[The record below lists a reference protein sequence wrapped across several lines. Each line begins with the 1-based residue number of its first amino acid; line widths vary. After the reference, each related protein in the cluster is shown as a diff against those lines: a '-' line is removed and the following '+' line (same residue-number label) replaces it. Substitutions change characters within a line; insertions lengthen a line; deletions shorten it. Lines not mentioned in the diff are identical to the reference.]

1 MAQKLWDYLVF
12 HVNFEPGK
20 TSDQKTDNLEL
31 ATEKLQGSLSP
42 EYLQKEFPQQFK
54 KKQPQLHPSKQLE
67 VFLKACGNEGWQ
79 LKTTER
85 VGGLLMFIF
94 IKEKVLSAE
103 STEDRQVNNTK

>member
-1 MAQKLWDYLVF
+1 MTQKLWDYLVI

-20 TSDQKTDNLEL
+20 DSGQNTDNLEL

-54 KKQPQLHPSKQLE
+54 KKEPQLHPSKQLE
-67 VFLKACGNEGWQ
+67 VFLKACGKEGWE

-85 VGGLLMFIF
+85 IGGLLMFIF
-94 IKEKVLSAE
+94 IKEKVLSEE
-103 STEDRQVNNTK
+103 SIEDK

>member
-1 MAQKLWDYLVF
+1 MTQKLWDYLVI

-20 TSDQKTDNLEL
+20 NSDNNSGNLEL
-31 ATEKLQGSLSP
+31 ATEKLQGSLSS

-54 KKQPQLHPSKQLE
+54 KKEPSLHPSKQLE
-67 VFLKACGNEGWQ
+67 FFLKRFGQEGWE

-94 IKEKVLSAE
+94 MKEKILSTE
-103 STEDRQVNNTK
+103 STNNK

>member
-12 HVNFEPGK
+12 HVNFEQGK
-20 TSDQKTDNLEL
+20 TSDQTTDNLEL

-67 VFLKACGNEGWQ
+67 VFLKACGNEG
-79 LKTTER
+79 
-85 VGGLLMFIF
+85 
-94 IKEKVLSAE
+94 
-103 STEDRQVNNTK
+103 

>member
-12 HVNFEPGK
+12 HVNFEQGK
-20 TSDQKTDNLEL
+20 TSDQTTDNLEL

-85 VGGLLMFIF
+85 IGGLLMFIF

-103 STEDRQVNNTK
+103 LTEHRQVKNTK

>member
-1 MAQKLWDYLVF
+1 MTQKLWDYLVI

-20 TSDQKTDNLEL
+20 DSGQNTDNLEL

-54 KKQPQLHPSKQLE
+54 KKEPQLHPSKQLE

-85 VGGLLMFIF
+85 IGGLLMFIF
-94 IKEKVLSAE
+94 IKEKILSDD
-103 STEDRQVNNTK
+103 SIEDKQVKNPK

>member
-1 MAQKLWDYLVF
+1 MTQKLWDYLVI

-20 TSDQKTDNLEL
+20 DSGQNTDNLEL

-54 KKQPQLHPSKQLE
+54 KKEPSLHPSKQLE
-67 VFLKACGNEGWQ
+67 FFLKRCGQEGWE

-94 IKEKVLSAE
+94 MKEKILSTE
-103 STEDRQVNNTK
+103 STNNK